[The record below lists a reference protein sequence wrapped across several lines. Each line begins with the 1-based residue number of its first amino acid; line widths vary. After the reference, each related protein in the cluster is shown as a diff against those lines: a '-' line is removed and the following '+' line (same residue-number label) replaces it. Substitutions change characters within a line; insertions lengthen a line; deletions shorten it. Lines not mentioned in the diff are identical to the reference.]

1 VQPLS
6 PFEFHCDAMWQRRF
20 GLVAIGAAVL
30 VIGACCPHNVAVYAA
45 IGGDPSYADHYQ
57 GYLQADLGESF
68 VRVTIGEHASTAA
81 ALAAAIRDEASII
94 GALSMARVVTIGV
107 GAREFTDARLQYRRR
122 ECGGVDN
129 QDCLRA
135 MVLLFDRYWADVAA
149 GVLRHVPRA
158 AAVRT
163 MDVHHGWVN
172 EDRHSNTVD
181 DDRERDVRG
190 SDFEVLRDYL
200 QQLNASIRHHAAAWN
215 IGVADIY
222 GAINGPFG
230 TDDPIAV
237 GYLDAQSEALTT
249 KGQERIALALRRL
262 GYAATPEAF
271 ALDGR

>member
-1 VQPLS
+1 MQPPL
-6 PFEFHCDAMWQRRF
+6 PFAVHRDARWRRRF
-20 GLVAIGAAVL
+20 GLFAIGAALL
-30 VIGACCPHNVAVYAA
+30 VTGACCPHDVAVYAA
-45 IGGDPSYADHYQ
+45 VGGNPSYAEPYHD
-57 GYLQADLGESF
+57 YLQADLGESF

-94 GALSMARVVTIGV
+94 GALSMARVVTIAV
-107 GAREFTDARLQYRRR
+107 GEHEFSDARSQYRRR
-122 ECGGVDN
+122 QCGGVDN

-135 MVLLFDRYWADVAA
+135 MVALFDRYWADVSA

-158 AAVRT
+158 AAVRA
-163 MDVHHGWVN
+163 MDLHHAWVN
-172 EDRHSNTVD
+172 EDRNTNTVD
-181 DDRERDVRG
+181 DDREREVRG

-215 IGVADIY
+215 IGVADTY

-237 GYLDAQSEALTT
+237 GYIDEQSRALTT

-271 ALDGR
+271 TLDGR